1 MIYPAIVALT
11 CCLSVAT
18 MFLFVVPRFRP
29 LFEQGGRAV
38 PGPARMLLAAS
49 DLLHTYWPALL
60 IAPVLVALLIRYQIA
75 SPRRRAALDRRLLR
89 LPLFGSLIA
98 DIEVARFSRTLGALL
113 KNGVS
118 LLSALAITRDTVRNA
133 VFLDA
138 ITLVIERVKA
148 GKGMAAPIEQTK
160 IFPALALHLIRVGEE
175 SGRQDD
181 MLLKIADILE
191 QETRTKIDRLLTLLT
206 PAVTIVLGAIVGG
219 VIMSILTALL
229 SVYDLAI

>member
-1 MIYPAIVALT
+1 
-11 CCLSVAT
+11 
-18 MFLFVVPRFRP
+18 
-29 LFEQGGRAV
+29 
-38 PGPARMLLAAS
+38 MLLGAS
-49 DLLHTYWPALL
+49 DLLHAYWPALL
-60 IAPVLVALLIRYQIA
+60 IGPVLIALLIRYWIA
-75 SPRRRAALDRRLLR
+75 SPHRRAALDRHLLR
-89 LPLFGSLIA
+89 LPLVGSLIA

-118 LLSALAITRDTVRNA
+118 LLIALAITRDTVRNA

-138 ITLVIERVKA
+138 ISSIIERVKA
-148 GKGMAAPIEQTK
+148 GKGMAGPIEQTK

>member
-1 MIYPAIVALT
+1 M
-11 CCLSVAT
+11 
-18 MFLFVVPRFRP
+18 
-29 LFEQGGRAV
+29 
-38 PGPARMLLAAS
+38 
-49 DLLHTYWPALL
+49 
-60 IAPVLVALLIRYQIA
+60 IRYQIA

-98 DIEVARFSRTLGALL
+98 DIEVARFTRTLGTLL

-133 VFLDA
+133 VFVDGSHRLSNGSRPA
-138 ITLVIERVKA
+138 RA
-148 GKGMAAPIEQTK
+148 WARPIAQTK

-191 QETRTKIDRLLTLLT
+191 QETRTKIDRLLTFFD
-206 PAVTIVLGAIVGG
+206 AGSYDRAWRDRWRCHHVD
-219 VIMSILTALL
+219 LTALL